1 MAPRPS
7 PPPPLNQLLRIKQAA
22 ELLQVSTKTIR
33 RRIQDG
39 RLRAYFIA
47 QQWRI
52 DPRDLQ
58 LFIERGE

>member
-1 MAPRPS
+1 MAVRPW
-7 PPPPLNQLLRIKQAA
+7 PPPPLNRLLRIKQAA

-39 RLRAYFIA
+39 SLRAYFIA